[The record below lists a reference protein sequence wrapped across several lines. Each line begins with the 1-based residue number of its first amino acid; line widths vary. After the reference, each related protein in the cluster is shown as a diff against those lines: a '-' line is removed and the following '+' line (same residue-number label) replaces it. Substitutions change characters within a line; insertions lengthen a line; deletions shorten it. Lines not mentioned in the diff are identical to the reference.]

1 VALSL
6 GGLAKGL
13 MGMGL
18 PLVSVPV
25 LAGFVGVE
33 RAVLIMIIPSTVLNF
48 YPAWTHR
55 AGAGEL
61 PELKRILIGALPGA
75 LIGAAVLQFASAR
88 MLATGLAVWIFAYL
102 GLRIARPDFGLSW
115 PARRRWSPLVG
126 AIAGALQA
134 STGISAP
141 VIGSYMNA
149 IKLRPE
155 AYVYAVCICFG
166 TFALSH
172 LGVVT
177 VAGILD
183 RTLLLQS
190 LLAILPAL
198 IFIPVGVRARRLISP
213 ASFDLGIRIMLGLI
227 GLRLVYTAWLG

>member
-1 VALSL
+1 
-6 GGLAKGL
+6 

-61 PELKRILIGALPGA
+61 PELRRILAGALPGA
-75 LIGAAVLQFASAR
+75 LLGAAVLQYASAR
-88 MLATGLAVWIFAYL
+88 MLATGLAAWILAYL
-102 GLRIARPDFGLSW
+102 LLRLARPDFSLTM
-115 PARRRWSPLVG
+115 ATRRRFSPLIG
-126 AIAGALQA
+126 ALAGALQA
-134 STGISAP
+134 ATGISAP
-141 VIGSYMNA
+141 VIGSYMSA

-155 AYVYAVCICFG
+155 AYVFAVCTCFG
-166 TFALSH
+166 TFALAH
-172 LGVVT
+172 LSVITVT
-177 VAGILD
+177 GILD
-183 RTLLLQS
+183 RELLLQS
-190 LLAILPAL
+190 LLAIVPAL

-213 ASFDLGIRIMLGLI
+213 QTFDLGIRVMLGII
-227 GLRLVYTAWLG
+227 GVRLVYTAWLA